1 MSWKPLFSRSLGAA
15 ADRLHFAAHSH
26 HLWPDTSFEAHDRAW
41 VDAAEYADLKWERVF
56 GEIWPSVQ
64 GHIARVLGLSRPDSI
79 ALAPNVH
86 EFLVR
91 LVSCIDARPIRVLTS
106 GSEFHS
112 FERQSQRLEE
122 CGDMVVERVPT
133 EPWTTFADRF
143 LAAAAGGGHD
153 LVYVSQVFYDSS
165 FVFERFAEVVQ
176 VVSDRDTLIV
186 IDGYHAFMALP
197 TDLASI
203 EDRVFYTAGGYKYA
217 MSGEGC
223 CFLHCP
229 PGYGA
234 RPKNTGWFAGFGQLE
249 SGIDEVAY
257 APDGSRF
264 LGATLDP
271 TPFYRFEAVQRMLQ
285 DNDITVPK
293 IRAHVE
299 ALQGQL
305 LDGLRPSSCL
315 RPEQLVPDRGN
326 PRGNFLTFRTSTAQD
341 LKRQLLE
348 AGVVTDARADRLR
361 FGFGIYQDAAD
372 VDALLQR
379 LTAIAS

>member
-133 EPWTTFADRF
+133 EPWTTFAD
-143 LAAAAGGGHD
+143 
-153 LVYVSQVFYDSS
+153 
-165 FVFERFAEVVQ
+165 
-176 VVSDRDTLIV
+176 
-186 IDGYHAFMALP
+186 
-197 TDLASI
+197 
-203 EDRVFYTAGGYKYA
+203 
-217 MSGEGC
+217 
-223 CFLHCP
+223 
-229 PGYGA
+229 
-234 RPKNTGWFAGFGQLE
+234 
-249 SGIDEVAY
+249 
-257 APDGSRF
+257 
-264 LGATLDP
+264 
-271 TPFYRFEAVQRMLQ
+271 
-285 DNDITVPK
+285 
-293 IRAHVE
+293 
-299 ALQGQL
+299 
-305 LDGLRPSSCL
+305 
-315 RPEQLVPDRGN
+315 
-326 PRGNFLTFRTSTAQD
+326 
-341 LKRQLLE
+341 
-348 AGVVTDARADRLR
+348 
-361 FGFGIYQDAAD
+361 
-372 VDALLQR
+372 
-379 LTAIAS
+379 